1 MRPARLFAVYSH
13 ISDNPTGLSA
23 SKYVRTSALSIL
35 WNNIHIAVGGVVT
48 LSAMFTSGSRPISAK
63 PSSSDR
69 FAVGPLDHTRG
80 SGDEVL
86 LPAFLRL
93 DDERRPDVSILRFNL
108 HSVPSPFVSVS
119 WIALPDRVLV
129 CNNVTPS

>member
-63 PSSSDR
+63 PSSPDR

-108 HSVPSPFVSVS
+108 HSLRPFSVRVCVTDCVAGSSP
-119 WIALPDRVLV
+119 
-129 CNNVTPS
+129 CM